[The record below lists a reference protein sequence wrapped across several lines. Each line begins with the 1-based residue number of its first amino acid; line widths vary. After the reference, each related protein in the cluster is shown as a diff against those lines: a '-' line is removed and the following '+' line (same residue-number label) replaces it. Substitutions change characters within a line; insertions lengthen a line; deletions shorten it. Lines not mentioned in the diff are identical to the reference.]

1 MTINEMHILFRTI
14 GQAMGLQLVR
24 GILPESIDIYLNAA
38 INEKCRSILLQ
49 NASTAFQDKI
59 TVRDNPVSP
68 INALRTLYRT
78 VDISITSSDFVPVN
92 VLKQHIEK
100 DLSTITNVFQ
110 FVSFYV
116 GYNDGTVKNCRL
128 IEHDKLQ
135 LVLNDYCNKADDEYP
150 VVSLISDTNKDII
163 AKLYVENNSNV
174 NLLTCNY
181 ICNPAK
187 VQNNS
192 NPIDCDLPEY
202 LHNEIVELAVNKYF
216 QSVGSTTQSVKQ

>member
-1 MTINEMHILFRTI
+1 MNKIKKVLLVVSIIL
-14 GQAMGLQLVR
+14 ANLVFNFL
-24 GILPESIDIYLNAA
+24 GFTNNVYAVELGENGNLFKIADCET
-38 INEKCRSILLQ
+38 LLTYKGSQ
-49 NASTAFQDKI
+49 II
-59 TVRDNPVSP
+59 T
-68 INALRTLYRT
+68 T
-78 VDISITSSDFVPVN
+78 
-92 VLKQHIEK
+92 
-100 DLSTITNVFQ
+100 
-110 FVSFYV
+110 YV

-150 VVSLISDTNKDII
+150 VVSLVSNTNKDTV